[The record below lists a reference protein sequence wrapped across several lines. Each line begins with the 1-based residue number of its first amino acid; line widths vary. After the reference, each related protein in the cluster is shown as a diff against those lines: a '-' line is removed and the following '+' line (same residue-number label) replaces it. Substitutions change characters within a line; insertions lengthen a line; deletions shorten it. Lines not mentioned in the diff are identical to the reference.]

1 VLQRILVRWAIIGI
15 AFAITVNLLSNI
27 HVVGGF
33 WGYVWV
39 AALFGLVNAFIGTI
53 LKILTFPLT
62 VLTLGIS
69 ALLVNAA
76 LLGIT
81 ASLSK
86 RLTIHGFW
94 TAIWAALIISIVS
107 AILNRVLI
115 DRRLRDRD
123 HS

>member
-33 WGYVWV
+33 WAYVWV

-62 VLTLGIS
+62 VLTLGIF
-69 ALLVNAA
+69 AVLVNAA

-81 ASLSK
+81 ASLTK

-107 AILNRVLI
+107 AILNRILI

-123 HS
+123 RS

>member
-1 VLQRILVRWAIIGI
+1 MLERILIRWAIIGV
-15 AFAITVNLLSNI
+15 AFAITVEALKNI
-27 HVVGGF
+27 HISGGF

-39 AALFGLVNAFIGTI
+39 AAIFGLVNAFLGTV

-62 VLTLGIS
+62 ILTLGIS

-81 ASLSK
+81 AGLSK

-94 TAIWAALIISIVS
+94 TAVWAALIITLVS
-107 AILNRVLI
+107 MALNRILV
-115 DRRLRDRD
+115 DRKRKRKAVR
-123 HS
+123 